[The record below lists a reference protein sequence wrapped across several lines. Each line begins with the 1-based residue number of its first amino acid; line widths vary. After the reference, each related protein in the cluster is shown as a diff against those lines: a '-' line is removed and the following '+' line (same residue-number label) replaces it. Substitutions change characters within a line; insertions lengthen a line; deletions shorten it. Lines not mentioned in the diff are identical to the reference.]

1 MSVSSPLLTS
11 LGLGHVL
18 ADGAV
23 HRGADGTLFAATG
36 HAAAGLS
43 ADAIRSLR
51 LVLERERPGSSRH
64 VLHACGHA
72 EGRACAHRLD
82 AHLTAAGKPNLAGLP
97 LEAAL
102 ALLSRTFAAE
112 GWGLLTLDLALAADH
127 GLVLAALEHSAF
139 AEALPGTNDFVDAVP
154 AGFLKAFF
162 EHLTGQ
168 ALTCEEIA
176 CRSRGAPYCRFVIT
190 AAARLA
196 PVLPFIGRE
205 PADTII
211 ARLRH

>member
-1 MSVSSPLLTS
+1 MSASSPVLAS
-11 LGLGHVL
+11 VGLGHVL
-18 ADGAV
+18 ADVAV
-23 HRGADGTLFAATG
+23 HRGPDGTLFEATG

-43 ADAIRSLR
+43 PEALR
-51 LVLERERPGSSRH
+51 ALRHVLERERPGSSRH

-72 EGRACAHRLD
+72 AGRACALRLD
-82 AHLTAAGKPNLAGLP
+82 TYLAANGKPALAGLP

-102 ALLSRTFAAE
+102 ALLTRNFAAE

-139 AEALPGTNDFVDAVP
+139 AEAQPGTNDFVDAVP
-154 AGFLKAFF
+154 AGFIKAFF

-168 ALTCEEIA
+168 ALSCEEIA

-211 ARLRH
+211 ARLRN